1 MKRSKKLIIAAVL
14 AAVVLAGSI
23 GGVVLAADNGD
34 DDGPA
39 AKFGA
44 FIESVIANYE
54 GKGYN
59 IESPEALK
67 EAFAEA
73 RAEAAKNRMEMR
85 AAAMEDRSKMGHEA
99 KQERLER
106 MVEEGVM
113 TEEQAAELQEWLND
127 MPEGITFGP
136 GLPGHGRFPGGFGPC
151 APQIEE

>member
-1 MKRSKKLIIAAVL
+1 MRRSKKLIIAVVL
-14 AAVVLAGSI
+14 AAVILAGSI
-23 GGVVLAADNGD
+23 GGVVLANGNGD

-44 FIESVIANYE
+44 FIDKVIANYE
-54 GKGYN
+54 GKGYT

-73 RAEAAKNRMEMR
+73 GAEAAKNRMETR
-85 AAAMEDRSKMGHEA
+85 AAAMEDRPKMGPEA
-99 KQERLER
+99 MQERLDR

-127 MPEGITFGP
+127 MPEGIPFGP
-136 GLPGHGRFPGGFGPC
+136 GLPGHGRFPGRVPRR
-151 APQIEE
+151 